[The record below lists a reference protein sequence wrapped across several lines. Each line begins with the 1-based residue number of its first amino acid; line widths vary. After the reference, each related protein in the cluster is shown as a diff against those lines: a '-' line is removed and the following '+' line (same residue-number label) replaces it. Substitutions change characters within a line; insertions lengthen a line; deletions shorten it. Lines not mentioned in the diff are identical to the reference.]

1 MKNVVRWL
9 LMIPAALLVYVLVSV
24 LSIWLSSLCAKMTGT
39 GIGFVGLIICS
50 IFASFAY
57 MYVGVLISPSE
68 SKFYPSI
75 LLTICM
81 PCYLATTQI
90 INFSMTMEALLGWV
104 IVIVS
109 IATCVGFCFSDF
121 AKS

>member
-75 LLTICM
+75 FM